1 MEYVIKISLSRK
13 LLFLIKNGKI
23 IRSYP
28 VGVGKSATTTPTGR
42 YQIIS
47 KVPNPGGPFGAVWL
61 GLSQPHYGI
70 HGTNNPSS
78 IGGAVS
84 KGCIRMYN
92 QDVVGLAATVSIGTP
107 VFIEF
112 N

>member
-1 MEYVIKISLSRK
+1 MAYAIKISLVQK
-13 LLFLIKNGKI
+13 LLFLIKDNKI

-28 VGVGKSATTTPTGR
+28 VGVGKAATATPTGK

-47 KVPNPGGPFGAVWL
+47 KNPNPGGPFGVMWL

-70 HGTNNPSS
+70 HGTNNPAS

-92 QDVVGLAATVSIGTP
+92 RDVLELAGFVDVGTP
-107 VFIEF
+107 VIIV
-112 N
+112 NN